1 MTIQGELDS
10 TTLRTVVV
18 SLALIIA
25 SACASGADLTVR
37 EGSVSGAAGDG
48 AVRCYSAP
56 GDDPRPVVVLLHGAS
71 GFTPFARHYESHAE
85 VLVAHGLR
93 VCAVLYYSAEDATV
107 IADRNRADR
116 AGLFQRRFMDW
127 LVTIRRAIDH
137 LASLPTSEPGAIG
150 VLGFSQGAYLAVA
163 VAGTHPGVKALAEF
177 YGGFPFALE
186 SQISRLPATLIVHGE
201 ADTVIPVQ
209 EAHAMEAIA
218 RARATTYAIKLYPG
232 AGHGLDVQADDPRAL
247 DARKQVVDFLVR
259 HLKGNS
265 K

>member
-1 MTIQGELDS
+1 MRIQGRLDS
-10 TTLRTVVV
+10 TLRTVVV

-25 SACASGADLTVR
+25 SACASGADWTVR
-37 EGSVSGAAGDG
+37 EGSVSGSAGDV
-48 AVRCYSAP
+48 ALRCYSAP
-56 GDDPRPVVVLLHGAS
+56 GDSPRPVVVLLHGAS
-71 GFTPFARHYESHAE
+71 GFAPFAHHYESHAE
-85 VLVAHGLR
+85 ALVAHGLR
-93 VCAVLYYSAEDATV
+93 VCAALYYSPEDAAV

-116 AGLFQRRFMDW
+116 ATLFQRRFMDW
-127 LVTIRRAIDH
+127 VASIRGVIDH
-137 LASLPTSEPGAIG
+137 LASLPTSAPGAIG

-163 VAGTHPGVKALAEF
+163 VAGTHPGVKALAEL

-186 SQISRLPATLIVHGE
+186 SQIAQLPATLIVHGE

-218 RARATTYAIKLYPG
+218 RARATTYSIKLYPG
-232 AGHGLDVQADDPRAL
+232 AGHGFDVQADDPRAV
-247 DARKQVVDFLVR
+247 DARQQVVDFFVR